1 MRFLIDEQL
10 PPGLVDRLRKKG
22 HVAEHIRDIGLGGA
36 PDARIRAHA
45 SRTGAV
51 LITKDEDF
59 AAAGKA
65 RKFAVL
71 WIRLGNTTNK
81 ALWAALE
88 PNLPEIVAAIER
100 GERLIEIT

>member
-10 PPGLVDRLRKKG
+10 PPALADRLREHG
-22 HVAEHIRDIGLGGA
+22 HVVEHIRDIGLGGA
-36 PDARIRAHA
+36 PDAKIRAYA

-51 LITKDEDF
+51 LVTKDEDF

-71 WIRLGNTTNK
+71 WIRLGNATNR

-88 PNLPEIVAAIER
+88 PNLPEIVAAIEK

>member
-10 PPGLVDRLRKKG
+10 PPALADRLREKG
-22 HVAEHIRDIGLGGA
+22 HAAEHIRDIGLGGA
-36 PDARIRAHA
+36 PDARIRARA
-45 SRTGAV
+45 SQTGAV

-59 AAAGKA
+59 AATGKA

-71 WIRLGNTTNK
+71 WIRLGNTTNQ
-81 ALWAALE
+81 ALWAAIE
-88 PNLPEIVAAIER
+88 PNLPEIIAAIEQ